1 MIPRRVR
8 PGLLLAMAA
17 LVPAGCAIHP
27 AGEDAERDR
36 NREAG
41 KAYEDGAAPPAL
53 PDNPGPEDYL
63 RYAFFSNADLQAR
76 YWGWRAAL
84 EQIPQDASF
93 PNAALS
99 FGYLLGGPKMKAWD
113 RTTLGISNEPMSNIP
128 FPTKPD
134 AAGRRALEEARAAG
148 LRFEAAKFQLQ
159 GRVLTAY
166 YDLALLAETLRI
178 QEERV
183 ALLRMIADQSATRVR
198 TGSAS
203 SRDLLGAQTAAEMG
217 DNELQALRSRVPGIA
232 AKLNALVGRPAGAS
246 VPLPAALPAP
256 RPLPVPDGDLIRL
269 AAERS
274 PELAAL
280 ARDVASREEALGLA
294 KQAYIPDFGLS
305 FSITGSVEKMLGG
318 MLTVPLRLEAIR
330 AGIDQAEAL
339 LKAATAARTKYERDL
354 AASFVLNLAVLRD
367 TERQAA
373 FFEGTILP
381 RARQAVDLAQTSYAA
396 NRGGFAEILAAQGAF
411 LDTRLVLAQLR
422 MEREKVLAV
431 IETWAAVDVEVMS
444 VSLPSP
450 MGGGAPS
457 RGRNAGAPPSSG
469 AGAPEGG
476 STGMGGMK

>member
-1 MIPRRVR
+1 MIPRPIRF
-8 PGLLLAMAA
+8 GLLLVMAA

-36 NREAG
+36 SREAG

-53 PDNPGPEDYL
+53 PAVPGPEDYL

-84 EQIPQDASF
+84 DQIPQDASF

-113 RTTLGISNEPMSNIP
+113 RTTLGISNDPMGNIP
-128 FPTKPD
+128 FPTKPA

-166 YDLALLAETLRI
+166 YDLALLAESLRI

-183 ALLRMIADQSATRVR
+183 ALVRTIADQSATRVR

-203 SRDLLGAQTAAEMG
+203 SRDLLGAQTAAEMS
-217 DNELQALRSRVPGIA
+217 DNELKALRSRIPGLS
-232 AKLNALVGRPAGAS
+232 AKLNALVGRLAEAP

-256 RPLPVPDGDLIRL
+256 RPLPVQDDTIITL

-280 ARDVASREEALGLA
+280 SRDVAGRKEALGLA

-305 FSITGSVEKMLGG
+305 FSVTGSIEKMVGG
-318 MLTVPLRLEAIR
+318 MLTVPLRLEAIG

-339 LKAATAARTKYERDL
+339 LKAATAARTQYERDL

-367 TERQAA
+367 TERQVA

-381 RARQAVDLAQTSYAA
+381 RLRQAVELAQTSYAA
-396 NRGGFAEILAAQGAF
+396 NRAGFAEMLAARGAV
-411 LDTRLVLAQLR
+411 LETRRALAQLR
-422 MEREKVLAV
+422 MEREKALAA

-444 VSLPSP
+444 VALTPP
-450 MGGGAPS
+450 LGGG
-457 RGRNAGAPPSSG
+457 GMEDKEGTPSST
-469 AGAPEGG
+469 
-476 STGMGGMK
+476 SRQSR